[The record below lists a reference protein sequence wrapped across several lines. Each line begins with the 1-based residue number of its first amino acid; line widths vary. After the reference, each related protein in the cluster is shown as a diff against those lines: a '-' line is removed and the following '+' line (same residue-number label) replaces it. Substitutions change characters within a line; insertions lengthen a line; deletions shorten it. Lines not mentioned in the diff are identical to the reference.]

1 MGLKSS
7 LFDQRL
13 CTTDERSTEL
23 SQKNHLLTVIIAY
36 RASCLYFISK
46 ELHNQWNELQ
56 EKLYDEVIIPLTAYQ
71 SQFPDIKVF
80 NHWHRVCFV
89 FYRLNLLLHIPVV
102 CFLTFSLTH
111 SLIAFVPSSTY
122 SCKASLTFDS
132 GDF

>member
-1 MGLKSS
+1 MGLKLS

-36 RASCLYFISK
+36 RASCLYFIFK

-80 NHWHRVCFV
+80 NHWHRVCF
-89 FYRLNLLLHIPVV
+89 FFFRLKLLLHNYTGSL
-102 CFLTFSLTH
+102 FSNLFTHSLTH
-111 SLIAFVPSSTY
+111 SSPLCQAAHTAVRPP
-122 SCKASLTFDS
+122 
-132 GDF
+132 